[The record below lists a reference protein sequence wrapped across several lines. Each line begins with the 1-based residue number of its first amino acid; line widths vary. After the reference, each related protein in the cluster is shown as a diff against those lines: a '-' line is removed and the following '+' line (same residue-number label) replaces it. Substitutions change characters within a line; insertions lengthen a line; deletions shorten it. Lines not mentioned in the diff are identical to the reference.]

1 MAPAVI
7 REAKFSGS
15 PRGGGFAGLGSP
27 RSVPAGPPGRR
38 RMLGPK
44 QGETPRPRI
53 PQEQRRRDGSRS
65 RSSSEQQSVWWGRRG
80 REKTGTAG
88 LEVRGLECH
97 TEKCGQRRDA
107 SGDGVYRRPE
117 RNEQECGRRK
127 RETPGKIRE
136 REETRQGRAEGE
148 WKGGK
153 MGAAGVWELPQD
165 SGPAVGRGQTRA
177 GSIRSHL
184 GPLPH

>member
-80 REKTGTAG
+80 REKLEPLAWRLEALNATLRNVGREGMQVEMEFTG
-88 LEVRGLECH
+88 
-97 TEKCGQRRDA
+97 GQRGMSR
-107 SGDGVYRRPE
+107 SVGG
-117 RNEQECGRRK
+117 GRGR
-127 RETPGKIRE
+127 
-136 REETRQGRAEGE
+136 RQGRSEREKKQAREGGGRGE
-148 WKGGK
+148 GGK

-165 SGPAVGRGQTRA
+165 RGPAVGRGQTRA